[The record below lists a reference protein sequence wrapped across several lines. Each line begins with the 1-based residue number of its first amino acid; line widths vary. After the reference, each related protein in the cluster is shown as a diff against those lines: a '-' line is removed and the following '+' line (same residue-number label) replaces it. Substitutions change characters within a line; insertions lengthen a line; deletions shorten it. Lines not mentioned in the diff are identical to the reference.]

1 MKPAHAFFVLCTVL
15 VLTLAAC
22 QQAPPPEQAMWNGTL
37 ELPGQKQ
44 LPFLVFLDL
53 KQPAPSGYFLNGSE
67 QTPIPE
73 IYYHGDSV
81 TFVFSEYG
89 AAMRGIWKS
98 GKLTGEYL
106 RFRKDTV
113 VNKFEATPV
122 ASVEKTQ
129 PSKTSAEIP
138 LVGKFQAYFMQKEG
152 IDSSSQA
159 TFWAHGDS
167 VYGTV
172 VESSGDLGLMAGKQI
187 GNLVVLSRFTGWQ
200 GQMVE
205 LKRVLN
211 SWSGTL
217 YYRIPPPVSFTLE
230 PRATLI
236 DALPAAKR
244 PSMKEQR
251 KPFVFSGTTVMGDT
265 LSNLS
270 PQFKGKVLILDI
282 MGTWCHNCMDAA
294 PLLQKLYSE
303 FGSQGVE
310 IVGLSF
316 ELGDDPVTARRNL
329 LLYEERYGIT
339 FPVLFCGSTASANV
353 DARVKSQLN
362 NFPGYPTTLFVDR
375 NGVVR
380 HIHGGFNGPGTG
392 EYFQAQVNQYYDLV
406 RSLLKEKKSS
416 HAYPTVP

>member
-1 MKPAHAFFVLCTVL
+1 MRFRHALLVFCI
-15 VLTLAAC
+15 VLTVTGC
-22 QQAPPPEQAMWNGTL
+22 QQAPPPEQALWKGTL
-37 ELPGQKQ
+37 EMPGNKQ
-44 LPFLVFLDL
+44 LPFLMSLDL
-53 KQPAPSGYFLNGSE
+53 KQPAPSGYFLNGPE

-73 IYYHGDSV
+73 VYYHDDSL

-89 AAMRGIWKS
+89 AAMRGIWKN
-98 GKLTGEYL
+98 GKLAGEFL

-113 VNKFEATPV
+113 INKFEAVPE
-122 ASVEKTQ
+122 ASAEKTQ
-129 PSKTSAEIP
+129 PSKTSTEVP

-167 VYGTV
+167 VYGTI
-172 VESSGDLGLMAGKQI
+172 VESSGDLGLMVGKQT
-187 GNLVVLSRFTGWQ
+187 GNSVVLARFTGWQ

-205 LKRVLN
+205 LKRVMN

-236 DALPAAKR
+236 DELPAAKR
-244 PSMKEQR
+244 PSMKDPR
-251 KPFVFSGTTVMGDT
+251 KPFMFSGTTVMGDT

-270 PQFKGKVLILDI
+270 TQFRGKVLILDV

-303 FGSQGVE
+303 FGNQDLE

-316 ELGDDPVTARRNL
+316 ELTDDPATARRNL
-329 LLYEERYGIT
+329 LLFEERYGIT

-353 DARVKSQLN
+353 EARVKSQLT

-375 NGVVR
+375 NGVVQT
-380 HIHGGFNGPGTG
+380 IHGGFNGPGTG
-392 EYFQAQVNQYYDLV
+392 EYFQAQIGQYYDLV
-406 RSLLKEKKSS
+406 RNLLKGKKSGR
-416 HAYPTVP
+416 

>member
-1 MKPAHAFFVLCTVL
+1 MMKFAPSFLVLTI
-15 VLTLAAC
+15 VLTLAGC
-22 QQAPPPEQAMWNGTL
+22 QQAPPPEQAMWKGTL
-37 ELPGQKQ
+37 ELPGQKH

-73 IYYHGDSV
+73 VSYHGDSL

-98 GKLTGEYL
+98 GKLAGEFL

-113 VNKFEATPV
+113 MNKFEAAPI
-122 ASVEKTQ
+122 ASAEKT
-129 PSKTSAEIP
+129 PASKASTEVP

-167 VYGTV
+167 VYGTI
-172 VESSGDLGLMAGKQI
+172 VESSGDLGLMTGMQI
-187 GNLVVLSRFTGWQ
+187 GNSVVLARFTGWQ
-200 GQMVE
+200 GQLIE
-205 LKRVLN
+205 LKRVMN
-211 SWSGTL
+211 SWSGML

-236 DALPAAKR
+236 DELTAAKR
-244 PSMKEQR
+244 PSMKDLR

-303 FGSQGVE
+303 FGNQGLE

-316 ELGDDPVTARRNL
+316 ELGNDPVTARRNL

-353 DARVKSQLN
+353 EDKVKSQVN

-375 NGVVR
+375 SGVVR
-380 HIHGGFNGPGTG
+380 VIHGGFNGPGTG
-392 EYFQAQVNQYYDLV
+392 EYFQAQINQYYDHV
-406 RSLLKEKKSS
+406 RDLLKGMKSN
-416 HAYPTVP
+416 H

>member
-1 MKPAHAFFVLCTVL
+1 MKLTHALLVFCI
-15 VLTLAAC
+15 VLTLAGC
-22 QQAPPPEQAMWNGTL
+22 QQAPPPQQALWKGTL

-73 IYYHGDSV
+73 VYCHGDSLG
-81 TFVFSEYG
+81 FVFSEYG

-98 GKLTGEYL
+98 GRLAGEFL
-106 RFRKDTV
+106 RFRRDTV
-113 VNKFEATPV
+113 INKFEAVPVTP
-122 ASVEKTQ
+122 SDQPTQ
-129 PSKTSAEIP
+129 SKTSNEVP
-138 LVGKFQAYFMQKEG
+138 LVGKFQAYFSRKEG

-159 TFWAHGDS
+159 VFWAHGDS

-172 VESSGDLGLMAGKQI
+172 VESSGDLGLMVGKQT
-187 GNLVVLSRFTGWQ
+187 GNSVLLTRFTGWQ
-200 GQMVE
+200 GQIME
-205 LKRVLN
+205 LTRVQN

-217 YYRIPPPVSFTLE
+217 FYRTPPPVLFTLE

-236 DALPAAKR
+236 DELPAAKR
-244 PSMKEQR
+244 PSLKDPR

-270 PQFKGKVLILDI
+270 PQFKGKVLVLDI

-294 PLLQKLYSE
+294 PLLQKLHSE
-303 FGSQGVE
+303 FGGQGLE

-316 ELGDDPVTARRNL
+316 ELSGDPATARRNL
-329 LLYEERYGIT
+329 LLFEERYGIT
-339 FPVLFCGSTASANV
+339 FPVLFCGSTAQANI
-353 DARVKSQLN
+353 DARLESQLT

-375 NGVVR
+375 NGVVKA
-380 HIHGGFNGPGTG
+380 IHGGFNGPGTG
-392 EYFQAQVNQYYDLV
+392 EYFQAQIDQYYDLV
-406 RSLLKEKKSS
+406 RALLKGRKSNR
-416 HAYPTVP
+416 